1 MKCNKISLTLIHTNH
16 FNFSWCAIKWEYKNF
31 FIIVICCVYLVSRMK
46 SVTCSFFGCWFCAHE
61 RLTDREVKLVIIGR
75 LGGSGTSWM
84 TNSIISKGDLSL
96 TVQEKSPLSLN
107 CTGLIWRLKLFE
119 FKYLC
124 GGERRRK
131 KIKWYCFMTLDCT
144 ALTLSCFCCCCWSD
158 DLSVGFASPIW
169 YFAIIVWLDFQVNFS
184 IFENDFSFSMSHTS
198 VTFAPAF
205 ATILFNGRFSA
216 SVHVWEENIWWKITV
231 YCDIFGHH
239 HACHSRR
246 SHKWEM
252 LANKINFQS

>member
-1 MKCNKISLTLIHTNH
+1 MSTAWIMKCNKISLTLIHTNH

-131 KIKWYCFMTLDCT
+131 KL
-144 ALTLSCFCCCCWSD
+144 
-158 DLSVGFASPIW
+158 
-169 YFAIIVWLDFQVNFS
+169 
-184 IFENDFSFSMSHTS
+184 
-198 VTFAPAF
+198 
-205 ATILFNGRFSA
+205 NGIGLW
-216 SVHVWEENIWWKITV
+216 H
-231 YCDIFGHH
+231 
-239 HACHSRR
+239 
-246 SHKWEM
+246 
-252 LANKINFQS
+252 